1 MGGGNNDAVVVNY
14 KKDCIIEDVIQEKFD
29 TFVEELIELC
39 YDCEFECDGQ
49 SSDDVRYEMED
60 LELVGNKEKNT
71 LYFVVSRGFYEY
83 KDEE

>member
-1 MGGGNNDAVVVNY
+1 
-14 KKDCIIEDVIQEKFD
+14 
-29 TFVEELIELC
+29 
-39 YDCEFECDGQ
+39 
-49 SSDDVRYEMED
+49 MED